1 MFCQEDLDESRC
13 QHTRK
18 NCPTFKSLKR
28 NTSSTSYIR
37 SSLKHEEEIGFAA
50 AGVLLWRRFLND
62 SLPAKSDCQNSETND
77 IEVLM
82 ARECRAPNRD
92 CDGDLLNFLGGK
104 RLHRS
109 STALKCA
116 VDKVNQETGYQ
127 FPPATIASMK
137 DGCPLVSWSSNSKY
151 VLYIF
156 ELVDDDDRDID
167 IRCAG
172 IGGTSIKRLEWTPIR
187 KLVKSKNFARTQMH
201 RFAGEMLEDLIT
213 SNILTHLEDL
223 FNIAYKPN
231 VVVQK
236 KPKEEILP
244 MSEFL
249 SLYDVRSALQTM
261 LAAVTQERQ
270 SVMPK
275 IPSFFDLHRA
285 VQIIPKRDMHKLL
298 LRLHPDRLSQVLRR
312 QPNEIETKI
321 ATMATQALNGLKET
335 SNEADVMTNL
345 KKLDEF
351 RKKEMN
357 PFAGKGAED
366 GNTVAL
372 DEMLSRLSIGK
383 IPKSKSR
390 A

>member
-1 MFCQEDLDESRC
+1 MYGNNSSYSRRSQRGWSSNRRSYMPPILGGCMFCQEDLDESRC

-82 ARECRAPNRD
+82 AREYRAPNRD

-104 RLHRS
+104 RLQRS

-201 RFAGEMLEDLIT
+201 RFDPSGRSFQYRIQTKCRSTKEAKRG
-213 SNILTHLEDL
+213 NLTYVRIS
-223 FNIAYKPN
+223 F
-231 VVVQK
+231 
-236 KPKEEILP
+236 
-244 MSEFL
+244 
-249 SLYDVRSALQTM
+249 SL
-261 LAAVTQERQ
+261 
-270 SVMPK
+270 
-275 IPSFFDLHRA
+275 
-285 VQIIPKRDMHKLL
+285 
-298 LRLHPDRLSQVLRR
+298 
-312 QPNEIETKI
+312 
-321 ATMATQALNGLKET
+321 
-335 SNEADVMTNL
+335 
-345 KKLDEF
+345 
-351 RKKEMN
+351 
-357 PFAGKGAED
+357 
-366 GNTVAL
+366 
-372 DEMLSRLSIGK
+372 
-383 IPKSKSR
+383 
-390 A
+390 